1 MNVFERPRFPEPRLS
16 QDGIYV
22 VLPMQDPTYLDAIM
36 SVKDKHLVWRYFP
49 AISGFGDT
57 IIITKTKEV
66 CSKFTR
72 VEFLTELR
80 NYYPEDL
87 EFFLWHPEVFEHKFY
102 K

>member
-1 MNVFERPRFPEPRLS
+1 MKVFERPRFPEPRLS

-22 VLPMQDPTYLDAIM
+22 VLPMQDHTYLDAIM

-57 IIITKTKEV
+57 IIITKEREV

-72 VEFLTELR
+72 AEFLNALR
-80 NYYPEDL
+80 NSYPEDI
-87 EFFLWHPEVFEHKFY
+87 EFFIWHPEVFERKWE